1 MTISPFTCIFIFARM
16 LLVIKDYQIKNPI
29 PPVEE
34 YLRGDIL
41 AKLRPDPIFPF
52 LLMYFIVLY
61 CCRLPYSI
69 NVGYIK
75 VFPN

>member
-34 YLRGDIL
+34 YLRGTFLPNCVPIRFLHFHWCIL
-41 AKLRPDPIFPF
+41 L
-52 LLMYFIVLY
+52 
-61 CCRLPYSI
+61 CCIAAVSRI
-69 NVGYIK
+69 Q
-75 VFPN
+75 